1 MGDGKSVAA
10 AGLLWSPTVV
20 VQGAKLGSKPT
31 CPAAHHSSFKSNGP
45 LLRENEGAR
54 FPGNNAGTCCFV
66 IYLPPHLPGFQ
77 NCLLGKIHYEGN
89 LRQFCTD
96 CLGCRL
102 KLKLS
107 KLKLKLSKGAVII
120 CMRPGSHAVKTLLR
134 PINPEARLRW
144 LFRQSRL
151 PDTVP
156 ALFRDLQ
163 GANGMAWVS
172 GVLARFRDIDF
183 NGYRHCVSPNTP
195 IEGVR
200 NPARQYQSRDVKVG
214 DNPTAQTLSF
224 GKEIEEHTIQ
234 QGSVRV
240 NNGMQQNVGELATQT
255 SRYRKGNQGHRS
267 ERKRPIQVATN
278 IIRPH
283 STETQYKASRVMK
296 VNRRTYSKAKQPFGN
311 TGVAEN
317 ATGLICVR
325 SRPEGPISWSEMG
338 DGKSVA
344 AAGLL
349 WSPTVV
355 VQGAKLGSKPTCQQ
369 PTIQVSSQTD
379 HYEGERRRE
388 ISRE

>member
-10 AGLLWSPTVV
+10 AGLVRCNIPHLVSCVKALV
-20 VQGAKLGSKPT
+20 SHGCRQGAKLGSKPT

-66 IYLPPHLPGFQ
+66 IFLPPHLPGFQ

-107 KLKLKLSKGAVII
+107 KRAIRISTTPGVSR
-120 CMRPGSHAVKTLLR
+120 CQNGMRCYPLHLGGLGHYEGNLGHFSTDCLG
-134 PINPEARLRW
+134 
-144 LFRQSRL
+144 QSRL

-163 GANGMAWVS
+163 GANGMAWARIEALNRATRVS

-183 NGYRHCVSPNTP
+183 NGYRHCVYGIQQGNTRA
-195 IEGVR
+195 E
-200 NPARQYQSRDVKVG
+200 
-214 DNPTAQTLSF
+214 TLSF

-240 NNGMQQNVGELATQT
+240 NNGMQQ
-255 SRYRKGNQGHRS
+255 
-267 ERKRPIQVATN
+267 KR
-278 IIRPH
+278 
-283 STETQYKASRVMK
+283 
-296 VNRRTYSKAKQPFGN
+296 RRTSHSDLPAIVKETKVI
-311 TGVAEN
+311 GVK
-317 ATGLICVR
+317 GRDLF
-325 SRPEGPISWSEMG
+325 
-338 DGKSVA
+338 K
-344 AAGLL
+344 
-349 WSPTVV
+349 
-355 VQGAKLGSKPTCQQ
+355 
-369 PTIQVSSQTD
+369 
-379 HYEGERRRE
+379 
-388 ISRE
+388 

>member
-107 KLKLKLSKGAVII
+107 KRAIRISTT
-120 CMRPGSHAVKTLLR
+120 PGV
-134 PINPEARLRW
+134 
-144 LFRQSRL
+144 SRC
-151 PDTVP
+151 
-156 ALFRDLQ
+156 Q
-163 GANGMAWVS
+163 NGMRCYPLHLGGLGHYEGNLGHFSTDCLGCRVDCQIPCPHYSEIFKGQMGWLGLELKRLNRATRVDYDRLKRTTSRYSSTGTRLNIFGDLVS

-183 NGYRHCVSPNTP
+183 TGIDT
-195 IEGVR
+195 
-200 NPARQYQSRDVKVG
+200 ATDVK
-214 DNPTAQTLSF
+214 LR
-224 GKEIEEHTIQ
+224 KEIEEHTIQ

-255 SRYRKGNQGHRS
+255 SPLS
-267 ERKRPIQVATN
+267 
-278 IIRPH
+278 
-283 STETQYKASRVMK
+283 
-296 VNRRTYSKAKQPFGN
+296 
-311 TGVAEN
+311 
-317 ATGLICVR
+317 
-325 SRPEGPISWSEMG
+325 
-338 DGKSVA
+338 
-344 AAGLL
+344 
-349 WSPTVV
+349 
-355 VQGAKLGSKPTCQQ
+355 
-369 PTIQVSSQTD
+369 
-379 HYEGERRRE
+379 
-388 ISRE
+388 